1 MVLQRRTLERYIPKS
16 SELAKKAGIPANQMR
31 KALKALESDID
42 SNRRQPAP
50 PCPEGGITVNA
61 GARKHRLYP
70 QTVWRW
76 VQSGS
81 IPVIQKTDTR
91 LFIDAAI
98 LADVVKTY
106 RLKPGR
112 GRRTVQKN
120 KTKTHLDK

>member
-50 PCPEGGITVNA
+50 PCPKGGITVNA
-61 GARKHRLYP
+61 GARKHKLDP
-70 QTVWRW
+70 KTVWRW
-76 VQSGS
+76 VQSGN
-81 IPVIQKTDTR
+81 IPVILKTDTR
-91 LFIDAAI
+91 LFIDVSV

-120 KTKTHLDK
+120 FSQNAS